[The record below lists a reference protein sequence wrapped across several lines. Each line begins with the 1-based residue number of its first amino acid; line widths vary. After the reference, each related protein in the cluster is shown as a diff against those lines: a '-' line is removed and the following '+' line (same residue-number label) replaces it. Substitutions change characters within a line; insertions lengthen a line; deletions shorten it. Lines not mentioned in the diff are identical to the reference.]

1 MIEVKGAD
9 IIAVVPET
17 GQIFPLSMIKD
28 ATVTLPE
35 AKDLENETT
44 RIRSLTH
51 SFETTLEAKIISGFA
66 WRYITGTCSNNELRM
81 HHKPMRRRMTGESG
95 WDIRGRWMRRHR
107 IWPFLKEQI
116 HGRKKRRSRN
126 G

>member
-51 SFETTLEAKIISGFA
+51 SFEATMEAKIISGFA
-66 WRYITGTCSNNELRM
+66 LRYITGTCSNNELRM
-81 HHKPMRRRMTGESG
+81 NHKPMQRRRPKLKKGRWRILKAIRTGRG
-95 WDIRGRWMRRHR
+95 NIDDKIRGWRRA
-107 IWPFLKEQI
+107 L
-116 HGRKKRRSRN
+116 
-126 G
+126 

>member
-1 MIEVKGAD
+1 MSINVKGAD
-9 IIAVVPET
+9 IVAVVPET

-28 ATVTLPE
+28 VTVTLPE

-51 SFETTLEAKIISGFA
+51 SFEATMETKIISGFV

-81 HHKPMRRRMTGESG
+81 HHKPM
-95 WDIRGRWMRRHR
+95 
-107 IWPFLKEQI
+107 
-116 HGRKKRRSRN
+116 KRRWTHD
-126 G
+126 